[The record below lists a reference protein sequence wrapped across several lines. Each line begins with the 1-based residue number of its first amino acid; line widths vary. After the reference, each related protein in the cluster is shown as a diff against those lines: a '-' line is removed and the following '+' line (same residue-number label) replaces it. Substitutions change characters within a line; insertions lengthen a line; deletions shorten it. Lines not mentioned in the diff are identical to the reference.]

1 MSGVVWFVIGIGFFL
16 TEMFVP
22 AFVLLFFG
30 IGAWVTAGITFFTP
44 LLEMQALCFILS
56 SLLSLILLRSRLRSV
71 FSGQSRKPS
80 GQTEHP
86 MTGRRGV
93 VSKRILPNEVGEIS
107 SGGSY
112 WMAVSESD
120 IPEGS
125 QVKVNGTLANDGIIL
140 CVALSTDT
148 EGE

>member
-1 MSGVVWFVIGIGFFL
+1 MSGVVWFLIGIGFFL

-22 AFVLLFFG
+22 AFVMLFFG
-30 IGAWVTAGITFFTP
+30 IGAWATAVITFFTP

-56 SLLSLILLRSRLRSV
+56 SLISLIFIRNRLRSV

-80 GQTEHP
+80 GQLEHP

-93 VSKRILPNEVGEIS
+93 VSKRILPNEIGEIS

-112 WMAVSESD
+112 WRAVSESD

-125 QVKVNGTLANDGIIL
+125 QVKVNGVLANDGIIL
-140 CVALSTDT
+140 CVTLSTDT